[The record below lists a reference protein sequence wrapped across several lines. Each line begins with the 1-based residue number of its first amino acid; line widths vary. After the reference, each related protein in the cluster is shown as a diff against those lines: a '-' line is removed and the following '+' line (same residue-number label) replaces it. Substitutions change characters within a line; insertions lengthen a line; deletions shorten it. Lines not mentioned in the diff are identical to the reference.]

1 VVHRFDVAVVGA
13 GAAGGATALFLARRG
28 RSVLLL
34 ERFDLNH
41 VFGSS
46 HGRTRILR
54 CAYSEGDQYVPLVHR
69 ARALWLELGRET
81 GRELFRPIGALILG
95 EPQSRVVAGAVAT
108 ARALELPHEVL
119 DAKTVRSRFP
129 AFMPD
134 EAEVAVW
141 DPMGGAVFPER
152 CLETMV
158 EGARAAGAHVR
169 FREPMREFRASRDRV
184 FVRSDREE
192 YEADQLVLAVGS
204 WLPSTVPGLGV
215 PMEVE
220 RQAVFWFRPRGEASR
235 FAPERMPAFVWQR
248 RAVGYYYGLP
258 DFGDGVKAA
267 SDEGSVAAS
276 PEAVPRIVTESD
288 EAPVRAFV
296 GARLPG
302 ADGPVADRTTCIYT
316 NTPDRRFLL
325 DTHPA
330 HSNVWIASA
339 CSGHGFKF
347 ASAVGESLATW
358 IADGRRPPELAPF
371 AHPAHRPAGP
381 NLPASAR
388 AG

>member
-1 VVHRFDVAVVGA
+1 
-13 GAAGGATALFLARRG
+13 
-28 RSVLLL
+28 
-34 ERFDLNH
+34 
-41 VFGSS
+41 
-46 HGRTRILR
+46 
-54 CAYSEGDQYVPLVHR
+54 
-69 ARALWLELGRET
+69 
-81 GRELFRPIGALILG
+81 
-95 EPQSRVVAGAVAT
+95 
-108 ARALELPHEVL
+108 
-119 DAKTVRSRFP
+119 
-129 AFMPD
+129 
-134 EAEVAVW
+134 
-141 DPMGGAVFPER
+141 
-152 CLETMV
+152 
-158 EGARAAGAHVR
+158 
-169 FREPMREFRASRDRV
+169 
-184 FVRSDREE
+184 
-192 YEADQLVLAVGS
+192 
-204 WLPSTVPGLGV
+204 
-215 PMEVE
+215 MEIE

-235 FAPERMPAFVWQR
+235 FAPDRMPAFVWQR

-267 SDEGSVAAS
+267 SDEGSTAAS

-302 ADGPVADRTTCIYT
+302 ADGLIADRTTCIYT

-330 HSNVWIASA
+330 HPNVWIASA